1 MWRIAIAL
9 TLLIGASMNVH
20 ASPKAPCCPVIE
32 LRQYTLKP
40 GQRDVLIDLFD
51 RYFIEAQES
60 ARMTIIGQFR
70 DRTRPDRFVWM
81 RGFSDM
87 VGRHRAL
94 EQFYDGPVWAAH
106 RTAANDTMLDSDD
119 VLLLKPVRP
128 ELAFR
133 LEEGAARTSDGPRG
147 VLAGIY
153 TLSEPATDS
162 LVAQFERNVAPQ
174 LRARG
179 IDIEGLFVSESAP
192 NTFTRLPVR
201 EGEHVLMWV
210 GTLKVKA
217 LAQEELDEVRSVS
230 ALNRVGATPT
240 LLNLEP
246 TPRSRLG
253 DGVHAARA
261 TKHDFDFLHGSWN
274 VHNHYLKE
282 RLKHSTDWIEFDA
295 RSDVEPLLNGLGQ
308 LDRYSAVRDGS
319 PVEGITLRLFN
330 PATGEWSLH
339 WADTVRAGVLLPPM
353 VGRFKGNVGEF
364 FGDETVDGK
373 PVLCRFHWTRTPDG
387 SPHWE
392 QALSDDGGKTWEING
407 IMTFTRR

>member
-1 MWRIAIAL
+1 MWRIAIAP

-20 ASPKAPCCPVIE
+20 ASPQTPCCPVIE

-40 GQRDVLIDLFD
+40 GHRDVLIDLFD

-60 ARMTIIGQFR
+60 AGMTIIGQFR
-70 DRTRPDRFVWM
+70 DQTRPDRFVWM

-87 VGRHRAL
+87 AGRHRAL
-94 EQFYDGPVWAAH
+94 EQFYGGPVWAAH

-119 VLLLKPVRP
+119 VLLLKPARP

-133 LEEGAARTSDGPRG
+133 LEEDAARRSDGPRG

-174 LRARG
+174 LRARD

-201 EGEHVLMWV
+201 EGEHVLVWV
-210 GTLKVKA
+210 GTLKVPE
-217 LAQEELDEVRSVS
+217 LAPGQLEELQRVSV
-230 ALNRVGATPT
+230 LDRVHAAPT
-240 LLNLEP
+240 LLSLEP

-253 DGVHAARA
+253 RGVDAARA
-261 TKHDFDFLHGSWN
+261 TKRDFDYLHGSWH
-274 VHNHYLKE
+274 VHNRYLTE
-282 RLKHSTDWIEFDA
+282 RLKHSSDWIEFDA
-295 RSDVEPLLNGLGQ
+295 RSEVEPLLNGLGQ
-308 LDRYSAVRDGS
+308 LDRYSAVRNGS
-319 PVEGITLRLFN
+319 PIEGITLRLFN

-339 WADTVRAGVLLPPM
+339 WADTVRPGVLLPPM
-353 VGRFKGNVGEF
+353 VGRFKGTVGEF

-373 PVLCRFHWTRTPDG
+373 RVLCRFHWTRSPDG
-387 SPHWE
+387 LPRWE
-392 QALSDDGGKTWEING
+392 QAFSDDGGTTWEINW
-407 IMTFTRR
+407 IMTFSRR

>member
-1 MWRIAIAL
+1 
-9 TLLIGASMNVH
+9 MNVQ

-51 RYFIEAQES
+51 RYFVEAQES
-60 ARMTIIGQFR
+60 ARITIIGQFR
-70 DRTRPDRFVWM
+70 DRMRPDRFVWM

-201 EGEHVLMWV
+201 EGEHVLVWV

-373 PVLCRFHWTRTPDG
+373 RVLCRFHWTRTPDG
-387 SPHWE
+387 LPRWE
-392 QALSDDGGKTWEING
+392 QALSDDGGKTWEINW